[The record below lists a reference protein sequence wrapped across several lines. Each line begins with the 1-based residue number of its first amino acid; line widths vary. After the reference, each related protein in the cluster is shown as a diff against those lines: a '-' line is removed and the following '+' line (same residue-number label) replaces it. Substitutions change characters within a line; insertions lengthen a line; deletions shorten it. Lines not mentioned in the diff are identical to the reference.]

1 MPRRP
6 INFLPPPYPYFIN
19 VDVSAGNWTKDENVI
34 ICELRCIALTADQYF
49 DLKIG
54 VDDRTVIL
62 RGRGENIW
70 RVQLDR
76 IFQYGTDPI
85 IRTNC
90 IEVFGYFRDS
100 VEQYTG

>member
-1 MPRRP
+1 MPPRP
-6 INFLPPPYPYFIN
+6 INFLPPPYPYFLN
-19 VDVSAGNWTKDENVI
+19 VDVSNGNWTINSKII
-34 ICELRCIALTADQYF
+34 ICELRCVALTADEYF

-54 VDDRTVIL
+54 LEERTVIL

-76 IFQYGTDPI
+76 IYQFGTDPI
-85 IRTNC
+85 IRKDC
-90 IEVFGYFRDS
+90 IEIFGYYRDA